1 MFFRTYPDP
10 ENIANVHFTVAGPP
24 DSPFE
29 GGLFHGVIMLS
40 DQYPMKPPNV
50 QFYTQ
55 NGRFDVHKN
64 ICTTFTAFHEESWL
78 PSWNIENI
86 IIGLRSMFTEETPGA
101 IASIVCSPEARQ

>member
-1 MFFRTYPDP
+1 MNPQTIKRIASELAQHKKHPSVFFRTYPDP

-50 QFYTQ
+50 
-55 NGRFDVHKN
+55 
-64 ICTTFTAFHEESWL
+64 
-78 PSWNIENI
+78 
-86 IIGLRSMFTEETPGA
+86 
-101 IASIVCSPEARQ
+101 